1 MKANPL
7 DIKILYQ
14 DKYRRISSFGD
25 IMIYEQAGESDLFD
39 TAIDY
44 MKGPQLT
51 KVHLSEKPNIVTL
64 HGTYADSGDGLA
76 MMAFDEMD
84 AATVR
89 IELGKPWDKLTAE
102 ELSFV
107 ARFEC
112 GIVLGNLNLECE

>member
-25 IMIYEQAGESDLFD
+25 IMIYEQAGSSDLFD

-51 KVHLSEKPNIVTL
+51 KVQLTEKPNIVTL
-64 HGTYADSGDGLA
+64 HGTYADSGNGLA
-76 MMAFDEMD
+76 MVAFDEMD

-89 IELGKPWDKLTAE
+89 IELGNPWGTLSAE
-102 ELSFV
+102 ELDFL

-112 GIVLGNLNLECE
+112 GIVVGNLSLECE